1 MLRLGWVVKRQSG
14 SHRTLSRPDWLAP
27 LLGITIL
34 GVVLTSCGE
43 DCAGV
48 ASCIPEW
55 AVRVVVSSSPSG
67 GPVKDAVVRVSGA
80 VNATIPCNADANET
94 ECWVW
99 GPGGTY
105 LLEISAPGFE
115 SVQRSVR
122 VRDSKGRC
130 GCLIV
135 STQRVDVSLSGE

>member
-1 MLRLGWVVKRQSG
+1 MGASVG
-14 SHRTLSRPDWLAP
+14 P
-27 LLGITIL
+27 LLGISVAAL
-34 GVVLTSCGE
+34 LFTSCGK

-55 AVRVVVSSSPSG
+55 AVRVVISSPPNG
-67 GPVKDAVVRVSGA
+67 GPVQGATVRVSGP
-80 VNATIPCNADANET
+80 VNSTFPCNVETGQT

-105 LLEISAPGFE
+105 LLEVSAPGFE

-122 VRDSKGRC
+122 VRDTMGECS
-130 GCLIV
+130 CLIV
-135 STQRVDVSLSGE
+135 ETQRVDVVLVRS